1 MSFTNAGLAAS
12 ELAGA
17 SSVRPSGAALATAA
31 AAMLPRAVQGP
42 AGRGRRCPLLGRR
55 DAGWLVCRTD
65 RCSTT
70 AWDDFTELMFFASEC
85 DYLVGLDP
93 TFFYANDVEKYRT
106 WVDIK
111 RGKKRD
117 FLDTVKDDFN
127 ASYILAHK
135 GTSEFFY
142 NRLNDY
148 AQQGKL
154 ELCIRDPDDAWS
166 LYRVVDSQ

>member
-1 MSFTNAGLAAS
+1 M
-12 ELAGA
+12 ER
-17 SSVRPSGAALATAA
+17 RPVWSRALPISGAVVALIAVV
-31 AAMLPRAVQGP
+31 AMWIGTSISYRVTDRGDIEA
-42 AGRGRRCPLLGRR
+42 AGR
-55 DAGWLVCRTD
+55 WLHTHPEAHGKVVFHD
-65 RCSTT
+65 R
-70 AWDDFTELMFFASEC
+70 WDDFTELMFFASEC